1 MHDLVIRNGL
11 VVDGT
16 GAPAR
21 RADIAITDGVITAV
35 GEVEGEGREEFD
47 ATGLVVTPGYVDPH
61 SHYDGQ
67 VTWDDRLAPSS
78 WHGVT
83 TTVIGNCGVG
93 FAPVRPD
100 RHEWLVQLMEGVE
113 DIPGTALHEGITW
126 TWETY
131 PEYLDTLETMSRSM
145 DIAAQVPHGALRT
158 YVMDE
163 RGANDEPATDED
175 IARMAELVAEAVR
188 AGAVGFSTNRLPS
201 HMSKDGRP
209 VPGTNAADEELYA
222 IARAVSEAGGRVFQ
236 SVSAEAIGANPGGY
250 RQEVDRLTRISLD
263 TGLRTTMSL
272 SQNEANPEL
281 WREVLGWVG
290 ESNAQGAVLVPQL
303 AGRPLG
309 LLLGFTTRSQ
319 FDGRPSYDE
328 VSGLPLAERV
338 VALRD
343 PERRARVL
351 SETSSAGLASFIS
364 MMGAKLFALADPPVY
379 EPARED
385 NLDAVAAAAGVSLD
399 EYCYDLFLQRDGEQM
414 ALFTLNG
421 YAHYDTEHIRT
432 LLEDDNT
439 MLGLADGGAH
449 CSLICDASVYTSML
463 SYWVRDRAAGTL
475 PIELV
480 VSKMTGIPADVYGF
494 SDRGVLE
501 PGRRADINVID
512 LDRLQLLPPYVAH
525 DLPTGAPRMLQRAKG
540 YARTYVKGIAV
551 TADDEDTG
559 ARPGVHVR
567 MGGFNR
573 SV

>member
-1 MHDLVIRNGL
+1 MHDLIISNGL

-16 GAPAR
+16 GVPAR
-21 RADIAITDGVITAV
+21 HADIAVTDGRISAIGTDL
-35 GEVEGEGREEFD
+35 GEAREVFD
-47 ATGLVVTPGYVDPH
+47 ATGLIITPGYVDPH

-100 RHEWLVQLMEGVE
+100 RREWLVQLMEGVE

-126 TWETY
+126 TWESY
-131 PEYLDTLETMSRSM
+131 PEYLDTLERMPRAM

-163 RGANDEPATDED
+163 RGANDEPATDDD
-175 IARMAELVAEAVR
+175 IARMAALVEEAVR

-222 IARAVSEAGGRVFQ
+222 IARAVRDGGGRVFQ

-250 RQEVDRLTRISLD
+250 RDEVDRLTRISLE
-263 TGLRTTMSL
+263 TGLRTTMSI
-272 SQNEANPEL
+272 SQNEVNPEQ
-281 WREVLGWVG
+281 WRDVLDWVA
-290 ESNAQGAVLVPQL
+290 ESNAQGAVLIPQL

-309 LLLGFTTRSQ
+309 LLLGFATRSQ

-328 VSGLPLAERV
+328 VASLPLAERV
-338 VALRD
+338 VQLRD
-343 PERRARVL
+343 PDRRSRILGEA
-351 SETSSAGLASFIS
+351 STSGLASFIS
-364 MMGAKLFALADPPVY
+364 MMGAKLFALSDPPVY

-385 NLDAVAAAAGVSLD
+385 NLADVSASAGVSLD
-399 EYCYDLFLQRDGEQM
+399 EYCYDLYLQHEGEQL

-421 YAHYDTEHIRT
+421 YAHYNTEHIRA
-432 LLEDDNT
+432 LIEDPNT

-463 SYWVRDRAAGTL
+463 SYWVRDRESGTL

-480 VSKMTGIPADVYGF
+480 VAKMTGIPAEVYGF
-494 SDRGVLE
+494 DDRGVLE
-501 PGRRADINVID
+501 VGRRADINVID
-512 LDRLQLLPPYVAH
+512 LENLRLLPPYVAH
-525 DLPTGAPRMLQRAKG
+525 DLPTDAPRMLQRAKG
-540 YARTYVKGIAV
+540 YVRTYVKGVAV

-559 ARPGVHVR
+559 ARPGVLVR
-567 MGGFNR
+567 MGGSSR